1 MGEDGATVGLKGD
14 SWSGSINTCDQLGAR
29 GKMGVFQ
36 MKKAHSLYQK
46 KKETTLSGIPGGVHI
61 ISEGTHLNGQR
72 LIALGHSIGL
82 PL

>member
-14 SWSGSINTCDQLGAR
+14 SWFGSINTCDQLGAR

-46 KKETTLSGIPGGVHI
+46 KRNYAIRHTRRSSYYFGRYTPQWATT
-61 ISEGTHLNGQR
+61 
-72 LIALGHSIGL
+72 HSIG
-82 PL
+82 P

>member
-14 SWSGSINTCDQLGAR
+14 SWFGSINTCDQLGAR

-46 KKETTLSGIPGGVHI
+46 KKKLRYQAYQEEFILFRKVHT
-61 ISEGTHLNGQR
+61 SMGND
-72 LIALGHSIGL
+72 S
-82 PL
+82 